1 MNPRRVGRVARG
13 FTLIELMVGL
23 AIVAILVTIAMPS
36 FGELIDRYRLKGA
49 ADALQTEIQFARSEA
64 IRRNQQVHLAFGT
77 GENSCYG
84 IGITPDCD
92 CASCEV
98 RTRSAAQFASDFP
111 RIRIASVVSGST
123 AVAGFGLLPRQ
134 GTSDA
139 AGDVAITLASAA
151 SARQLR
157 VVVGLLG
164 LPRTC
169 SPGAAI
175 AGYPAC

>member
-1 MNPRRVGRVARG
+1 MSPQGAGRQAFG
-13 FTLIELMVGL
+13 FTLIELMVVL
-23 AIVAILVTIAMPS
+23 AIVAILATLAMPS

-49 ADALQTEIQFARSEA
+49 ADALQAEIQFARSEA
-64 IRRNQQVHLAFGT
+64 IRRNQAVYLAFGT
-77 GENSCYG
+77 ATNSCYA
-84 IGITPDCD
+84 IGTTADCD
-92 CASCEV
+92 CTNCDV
-98 RTRSAAQFASDFP
+98 RARTTAQFASDFP
-111 RIRIASVVSGST
+111 KILIESVAAGST

-139 AGDVAITLASAA
+139 AADVAITLTSAA

-169 SPGAAI
+169 SPGGTI